1 MGFDLPAYFRKF
13 VLTPKM
19 KTMKKLAFILAIFI
33 TGCTSV
39 MKLDQQK
46 AKDLVEALEQKINAG
61 DYAATTQYYD
71 EVMNRNQTPEQRA
84 ENFRKLRAAVGD
96 YVSMECTSVKNGTD
110 ENDMPCVNLV
120 YKIKHTK
127 INTIESFT
135 VVREEGGYKVSV
147 HDIIQG

>member
-1 MGFDLPAYFRKF
+1 
-13 VLTPKM
+13 
-19 KTMKKLAFILAIFI
+19 MKKLAFILAIFI

-46 AKDLVEALEQKINAG
+46 AKDLVEALEQKINSG

-84 ENFRKLRAAVGD
+84 ENFRKLHAAVGD
-96 YVSMECTSVKNGTD
+96 FVSMECTSIKNGTD

-135 VVREEGGYKVSV
+135 VIRNEGGYKVSV
-147 HDIIQG
+147 HDITQALDSTPPVQTGS